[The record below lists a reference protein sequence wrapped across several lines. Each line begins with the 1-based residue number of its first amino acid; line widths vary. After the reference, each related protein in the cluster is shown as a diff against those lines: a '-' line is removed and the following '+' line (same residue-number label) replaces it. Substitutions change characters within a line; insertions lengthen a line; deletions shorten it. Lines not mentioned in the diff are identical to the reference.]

1 MLGDNCFI
9 GVSIAKSPAFIGRQM
24 PGAVPGCGKTCWVKG
39 NVFTNFPDSR
49 WCSLDTSIRVF
60 IDIQVEHVC
69 SNSRGLWN
77 VPLISN
83 F

>member
-39 NVFTNFPDSR
+39 ANRSAKK
-49 WCSLDTSIRVF
+49 
-60 IDIQVEHVC
+60 
-69 SNSRGLWN
+69 
-77 VPLISN
+77 
-83 F
+83 